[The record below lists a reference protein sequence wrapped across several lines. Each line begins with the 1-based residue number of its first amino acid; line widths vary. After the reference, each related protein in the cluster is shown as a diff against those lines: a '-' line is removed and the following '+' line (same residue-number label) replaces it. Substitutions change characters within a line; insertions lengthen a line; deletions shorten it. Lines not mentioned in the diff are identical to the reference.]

1 MKILV
6 VEDDDRIARPIAE
19 DLKHQH
25 YIVDVVC
32 DGQQGWEY
40 AQTVEY
46 DLILLDLMLPKL
58 DGIRLCKHLR
68 SNNYRGFILMITA
81 RDTTTD
87 KVMGLDAGAD
97 DYLVKPFE
105 LEELSARIR
114 AVSRRSPE
122 IRPAIL
128 SYGNLQLNP
137 SNHEVTCN
145 GKPLALTPKEY
156 TLLKF
161 FLSNPHKVLTRGG
174 LLDKLW
180 ELDKSSGEETVKTHL
195 TNLRRK
201 LKAAGIEEELI
212 STVYGVGYR
221 FSPK

>member
-40 AQTVEY
+40 AQVVEY

-58 DGIRLCKHLR
+58 DGITLCKRLR
-68 SNNYRGFILMITA
+68 GNNYRGFILMITA

-87 KVMGLDAGAD
+87 KVIGLDAGAD

-137 SNHEVTCN
+137 SNHEVTCD

-180 ELDKSSGEETVKTHL
+180 ELDKSSGEETIKTAKIPKKKNK
-195 TNLRRK
+195 TGGLRILDSIR
-201 LKAAGIEEELI
+201 LEFMWLL
-212 STVYGVGYR
+212 SL
-221 FSPK
+221 